1 MASEQTARL
10 LAAHE
15 TLASMDFDDVPL
27 IQGYAGRILKIDV
40 GANTL
45 EILPVT
51 QQMKDL
57 WIGGKGFDLWLTL
70 QEIDADTKWDS
81 PNNPLCFSA
90 GPLGGTTAFPGAGK
104 TIVTGISPQTESIMD
119 CNVGGYF
126 GPFMKFAGFDA
137 VELIGK
143 ATDEVMVLIDSV
155 NNKIT
160 IEKAPLEAIDSH
172 ILAEEL
178 TDMYADS
185 ELDRRNVTVVSAG
198 RASQHI
204 RMGVINV
211 SFWDWRRGAPR
222 FKQAGRG
229 GLGTVFRDKMVK
241 AIVIKNE
248 ELPPAWTVTEN
259 KVASLF
265 PRDELDAY
273 SERTD
278 RAAIREIVKRWDCD
292 PEFVIEM
299 MQDIQDLDRCI
310 TRRAVEEVSLRTGV
324 SMARLY
330 HIATFYK
337 AFSLEP
343 RGEIEVQICTGT
355 ACHVKGAARIQ
366 DTLERELDIPEGKT
380 TTDGKF
386 SLEAVACVGCC
397 SLAPV
402 VKFGDDVVGNVQ
414 ANRVKRMIR
423 KRSK

>member
-15 TLASMDFDDVPL
+15 TLATLKFDEAPL
-27 IQGYAGRILKIDV
+27 VQGYSDRILKIDV
-40 GANTL
+40 SDNRL

-81 PNNPLCFSA
+81 PNNPLCFAA
-90 GPLGGTTAFPGAGK
+90 GPLGGTTSFPGAGK
-104 TIVTGISPQTESIMD
+104 TIVTGISPQTGSIMD

-143 ATDEVMVLIDSV
+143 ADDEVIILIDSV
-155 NNKIT
+155 TNKVT
-160 IEKAPLEAIDSH
+160 IEKAPLESLDSH
-172 ILAEEL
+172 LLAEEL
-178 TDMYADS
+178 TEMYADS
-185 ELDRRNVTVVSAG
+185 ESDRRNVTVVSAG
-198 RASQHI
+198 RASEHI

-211 SFWDWRRGAPR
+211 SFYDWRRGAVR

-229 GLGTVFRDKMVK
+229 GLGTVFRDKRVK
-241 AIVIKNE
+241 AIVVKNAD
-248 ELPPAWTVTEN
+248 LPPAWTVEEN
-259 KVASLF
+259 KVAALF
-265 PRDELDAY
+265 PHDDH

-278 RAAIREIVKRWDCD
+278 REAIRAIVKKWDCD
-292 PEFVIEM
+292 REFAIEM

-310 TRRAVEEVSLRTGV
+310 TRAAVEEVSLRTGV
-324 SMARLY
+324 SKARLY

-343 RGEIEVQICTGT
+343 RGEVPIQVCTGT

-366 DTLERELDIPEGKT
+366 DTLERELGIEEGRT
-380 TTDGKF
+380 TQDGRF

-402 VKFGDDVVGNVQ
+402 VKMGDEVIGNLQ
-414 ANRVKRMIR
+414 ANKVARMIS
-423 KRSK
+423 KRSE